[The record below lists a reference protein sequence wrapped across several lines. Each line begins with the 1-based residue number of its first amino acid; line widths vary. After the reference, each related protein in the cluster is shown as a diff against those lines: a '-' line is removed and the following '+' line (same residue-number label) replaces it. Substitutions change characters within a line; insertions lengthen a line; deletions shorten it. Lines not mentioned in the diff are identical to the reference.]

1 MNQNKKDPDVL
12 SSLTPEQ
19 YRVTQENG
27 AERPFDNPYWDNDEA
42 GLYVDIVSGEP
53 LFLLQSINLKAA
65 VDGRA
70 SRNPSIRKAYPSQ
83 SMILMGWCEQKF
95 DRSKLTVILVMCLM
109 TVQLSLA
116 ASGIA

>member
-1 MNQNKKDPDVL
+1 MWIL
-12 SSLTPEQ
+12 C
-19 YRVTQENG
+19 RV
-27 AERPFDNPYWDNDEA
+27 
-42 GLYVDIVSGEP
+42 SH
-53 LFLLQSINLKAA
+53 FLLPSINLKAA

-116 ASGIA
+116 EGVLIFV